1 MEKNLPKK
9 PIFSTK
15 DLPSSSTKN
24 DSLPAK
30 LRKKFKGKAQKP
42 KKPYKQSERNM
53 NSSNIPDKISP
64 KFIEK
69 EDLMKDDN
77 NSDPCFQLILPFFL
91 CKESYEYIFY
101 LKSQEKLLI

>member
-1 MEKNLPKK
+1 MEKQLPKK
-9 PIFSTK
+9 IFSTK

-42 KKPYKQSERNM
+42 KKPYKKSEQNVG
-53 NSSNIPDKISP
+53 SSNIPEKTYP

-69 EDLMKDDN
+69 EDLLN
-77 NSDPCFQLILPFFL
+77 ENINSDPCFQLILPLFL
-91 CKESYEYIFY
+91 CKESYEYRF
-101 LKSQEKLLI
+101 S